1 MTTQI
6 TEPPLLFDIN
16 DETLT
21 RAAIE
26 GNLQIPFVPCNT
38 QAVEPTVK
46 LITGLSLQAS
56 SYEERHG
63 RALVTLIQ
71 EIQCL

>member
-21 RAAIE
+21 KCSIE
-26 GNLQIPFVPCNT
+26 GNLQIPLVPCNT
-38 QAVEPTVK
+38 QAVEHTVK
-46 LITGLSLQAS
+46 LITELSLQAS
-56 SYEERHG
+56 SYTERLG
-63 RALVTLIQ
+63 RALVTLNQ
-71 EIQCL
+71 EI

>member
-21 RAAIE
+21 KCAIE
-26 GNLQIPFVPCNT
+26 GNLQIPLVHCNT
-38 QAVEPTVK
+38 QAVERTVK
-46 LITGLSLQAS
+46 LITELSLQAS
-56 SYEERHG
+56 SYTERLG
-63 RALVTLIQ
+63 RALVTLNQ
-71 EIQCL
+71 EI